1 MVSDEGST
9 VSDEGTSQEGR
20 TAAADEERHGR
31 EQEPRYLV
39 RLAVRFVEA
48 RDYVLEYAEN
58 LSRGGLFVAGAQ
70 HLDPLEEVTIRVDL
84 PGFGAYEVECRVAH
98 TLSEERAAKLGR
110 RPGAGFA
117 IMSAPEGF
125 EEALSQY
132 LLVLG
137 RRRDATVVVA
147 EEGAAELL
155 AAAGYRVERVPGPE
169 ALVAAV
175 DAMPKPLAVVVPQA
189 EASAY
194 RAALAATP
202 VADLVVAIGDE
213 GPTDALLNALDQR
226 IVRLASG

>member
-1 MVSDEGST
+1 M
-9 VSDEGTSQEGR
+9 VSDEGTSQGESPIAAEEEGR
-20 TAAADEERHGR
+20 R
-31 EQEPRYLV
+31 EHEPRYLV
-39 RLAVRFVEA
+39 RLAVRFVDA
-48 RDYVLEYAEN
+48 RDYVIEYAEN

-70 HLDPLEEVTIRVDL
+70 HLEPLEQVTIRVDL

-110 RPGAGFA
+110 HPGAGFA
-117 IMSAPEGF
+117 IMAAPDGF

-137 RRRDATVVVA
+137 RRRDATVVA
-147 EEGAAELL
+147 ADDGAADLL
-155 AAAGYRVERVPGPE
+155 ASAGYRVERARSPE
-169 ALVAAV
+169 SIVAAV
-175 DAMPKPLAVVVPQA
+175 EARARPLAIVVPQA
-189 EASAY
+189 EAPEY

-226 IVRLASG
+226 IARLAAG